1 MVQYVANLKGRNVGL
16 IKTKWRSLYK
26 DHVIWFASP
35 SCPLPSRSFLK
46 AKLDVRPKDEDL
58 KVPWH
63 HEENSWVVTPPI
75 QIWCLMGFELNA
87 VCASQDAWSTCKS
100 IWGLSIQQKSN
111 PNQPRDSP
119 SGRRIDLS
127 CLDATTQYMFSK
139 NGKVE
144 ESRRMR
150 IWPTKVNFYH
160 VYAQFFDES
169 FQVVLLYIVTWDG
182 QIQLTKNCG
191 HILKHFKT
199 ISLPWQNSTVFP
211 GLMLQEWDVSVWK
224 KRQHKPM
231 MSRHQWHNWHNI
243 IQHQHT
249 STLSVWQIGIDFQR
263 SSVIFCTATVTSLK
277 DRSPIGPSSSWHR
290 ATGWSHL

>member
-46 AKLDVRPKDEDL
+46 AKLDVRPKDQDL

-87 VCASQDAWSTCKS
+87 IWASQDAWSTCKS

-150 IWPTKVNFYH
+150 IWPTKVRIYH
-160 VYAQFFDES
+160 VYSLYSIFWWVVSSGSFMFFYIS
-169 FQVVLLYIVTWDG
+169 LLEMVKSNLPRIVATF
-182 QIQLTKNCG
+182 LS
-191 HILKHFKT
+191 ILKQ
-199 ISLPWQNSTVFP
+199 SLSHDRIPRFSQVWCSKSGTCQCGRRGNTNRWCP
-211 GLMLQEWDVSVWK
+211 G
-224 KRQHKPM
+224 
-231 MSRHQWHNWHNI
+231 
-243 IQHQHT
+243 T
-249 STLSVWQIGIDFQR
+249 SGTTGTTCTTLSNINIHQLYQFGKLESISKGLQW
-263 SSVIFCTATVTSLK
+263 SSVQLLSLVW
-277 DRSPIGPSSSWHR
+277 RIG
-290 ATGWSHL
+290 AQ